1 MNEPPKI
8 VSIAGQARAKT
19 ELEKALERM
28 EQFEPLLQHHATTLA
43 RIRRA
48 NFLALKQAGF
58 TDEQALTL
66 CCK

>member
-8 VSIAGQARAKT
+8 VHMNVART
-19 ELEKALERM
+19 ELQKAFERM
-28 EQFEPLLQHHATTLA
+28 EQMEPLLQQHADMVA

-48 NFLALKQAGF
+48 NFLALKQVGF